1 MTTEIYIS
9 PKAAQYSGRQV
20 LIVGSDPERLSVALP
35 DAYPDV
41 AWRYAMSVGE
51 ALAIAR
57 TGVFASVVVDLPED
71 EGQAALQTIKLAE
84 LRTVERIVV
93 IGSGEAAAR
102 FGVMPGIDS
111 VVASPEAAKCALSEI
126 LADSQPDAAPDDAAD
141 AERNEHQAPALGDVV
156 PTLEIGSEAAG
167 GAPEPADDPE
177 AEDDDEEED
186 EPEDRRWFS
195 IPVMTIVSNV
205 YKTFAVVFLCGLF
218 AVFVFYGVLIT
229 FFLLSNSWAAP
240 TTLSSGHELVN
251 KVEQKLAELRMR
263 KNMHARRLRTA
274 AQQAEEAKRE
284 LQDAHTLVKLVRGT
298 IDVEV
303 HHRRKA
309 KTEIDL
315 LVKRLR
321 KVEVGITKITQE
333 VGIEEQLAQI
343 FKNRLIDRKYYN
355 SGVLAILETSHRLA
369 MIKNEIAEQGL
380 AGEKIMSSL
389 KMLRSLRDHV
399 SAPLGHV
406 VAPGGSDLIPLASQL
421 VEAKAAV
428 ANAKTK
434 LAEIQTRRKIIND
447 SWKIAEKS
455 IKRLQETPL
464 GRAIESPVVVLFVP
478 YANASQFRKGRPIR
492 ACLLSILLCEKVGV
506 VGKPVSGEV
515 RAVHPFFGKP
525 VRGYFVN
532 VRLEEPEAAKRDL
545 LHVGMAPLLF

>member
-9 PKAAQYSGRQV
+9 PKAAQQSGRQV
-20 LIVGSDPERLSVALP
+20 LIVGSDPERLNVALP

-41 AWRYAMSVGE
+41 TWRYAMSVGE

-84 LRTVERIVV
+84 LRTVERIIV
-93 IGSGEAAAR
+93 IGSGEVAAR

-111 VVASPEAAKCALSEI
+111 VVASPEAAKGALGDI
-126 LADSQPDAAPDDAAD
+126 LADTQVDAAPQISAD
-141 AERNEHQAPALGDVV
+141 AEQDKHLVHPLGDVV
-156 PTLEIGSEAAG
+156 PTLDVGGEPVGRVADPIEDNAA
-167 GAPEPADDPE
+167 D
-177 AEDDDEEED
+177 EDDDEAAEW
-186 EPEDRRWFS
+186 RWLS
-195 IPVMTIVSNV
+195 IPVMSIVSNV

-218 AVFVFYGVLIT
+218 AIFVFYGVLIT

-240 TTLSSGHELVN
+240 TTLSSGHELVS

-274 AQQAEEAKRE
+274 AQQAQEAERE

-303 HHRRKA
+303 NHRRKV

-315 LVKRLR
+315 LVQRLR
-321 KVEVGITKITQE
+321 KVELGITKITQE

-380 AGEKIMSSL
+380 AGEKIVSSL
-389 KMLRSLRDHV
+389 KMLHSLRDHV

-406 VAPGGSDLIPLASQL
+406 VAPGGSDLIPLAAQL

-434 LAEIQTRRKIIND
+434 LAEIETRRKIIND
-447 SWKIAEKS
+447 SWKIAEES
-455 IKRLQETPL
+455 IIRLQETPL

-492 ACLLSILLCEKVGV
+492 ACLLSIVLCGKVGV

-515 RAVHPFFGKP
+515 RAIHPFFGKP